1 MMNRLTNCMCTLAIH
16 LALSFLIAAPAMAQE
31 QPSGKPSATII
42 DPRASGRLRRIRRD
56 RRGNAELRGETL
68 PDYRQGLGRRRYRR
82 FRALRVRDRLRPSSR
97 EDLAGGY
104 GQIREGWAL
113 GDQGAGTL
121 WLKNDKGVAMKLHTQ
136 TRGLQ
141 LALGADGVII
151 GFK

>member
-1 MMNRLTNCMCTLAIH
+1 MNSLTNCMSTLAMH

-31 QPSGKPSATII
+31 RPSGKPSATISI
-42 DPRASGRLRRIRRD
+42 HELQVAFVGSGAIGGGTLNFEGKHYPISVKGLGVGGIGASELSASGVV
-56 RRGNAELRGETL
+56 
-68 PDYRQGLGRRRYRR
+68 YGLAS
-82 FRALRVRDRLRPSSR
+82 RA
-97 EDLAGGY
+97 DLAGAY
-104 GQIREGWAL
+104 AQIREGWAL

-141 LALGADGVII
+141 LSLGADGVII